1 MTKNVFRHKINLT
14 KLLLTWF
21 ALVSLSY
28 TNAQNIKQIA
38 WVAPSSFNE
47 LKNPFTENVAPA
59 KLGKK
64 TYSIYC
70 AVCHGNSGKG
80 DGAAA
85 ASLNPKPSDHTSIL
99 VQGETDGSLYWKM
112 TEGRGT
118 MASFKQILT
127 DDQRWQLVCYIRTLA
142 KNK

>member
-1 MTKNVFRHKINLT
+1 MTKNVFRHKIKIN
-14 KLLLTWF
+14 KLLLTCF
-21 ALVSLSY
+21 VLASLSN
-28 TNAQNIKQIA
+28 TNAQNVKQPA

-47 LKNPFTENVAPA
+47 LKNPFTEYSAPA

-70 AVCHGNSGKG
+70 AACHGNGGKG

-85 ASLNPKPSDHTSIL
+85 ASLNPKPSDHTSSL
-99 VQGETDGSLYWKM
+99 VQSETDGSLFWKM